1 LKLIGAH
8 AHAYCWDI
16 NGNDGCKESSLVQL
30 LGISQLE
37 MVLIL
42 EKCES
47 LDKETKEFA
56 KKVP

>member
-1 LKLIGAH
+1 VLTYLNGH
-8 AHAYCWDI
+8 ADNY
-16 NGNDGCKESSLVQL
+16 KKSSLEQL